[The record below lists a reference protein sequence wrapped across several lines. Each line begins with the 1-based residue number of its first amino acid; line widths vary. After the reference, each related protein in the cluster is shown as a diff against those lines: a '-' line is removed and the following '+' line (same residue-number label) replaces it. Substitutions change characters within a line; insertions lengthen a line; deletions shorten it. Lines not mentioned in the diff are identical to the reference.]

1 MQWKDCLWVAL
12 GGALGSLMRYGF
24 TLLAAAFSLSGI
36 IATLAANVCGSFLI
50 GVVTALCGTHDHS
63 LYPLLAV
70 GLCGGFTTFSTFS
83 AQTLQ
88 MVQSGEWGGAAGYA
102 AMSVICCVVSVGAGM
117 YVGRC
122 LAR

>member
-1 MQWKDCLWVAL
+1 MLWKDCLWVAL

-24 TLLAAAFSLSGI
+24 TLLAAALSFSGI
-36 IATLAANVCGSFLI
+36 VATFAANVCGSFLI
-50 GVVTALCGTHDHS
+50 GVVTALCGTQANS

-102 AMSVICCVVSVGAGM
+102 AVSLICCVLSVAAGM
-117 YVGRC
+117 YVARC
-122 LAR
+122 LVR